1 MKKLTLQLR
10 SKEQAV
16 TIIER
21 TLLELLQ
28 TLDTTQKDSGRSYI
42 KIVLSKDQSIII
54 KMLDPYEGQHGF
66 ILYAYFF
73 SKNETIFPVFGSL
86 VSMSTI
92 ESVSKSLATITVD
105 FSHKLEVKS
114 VDIECNLEETDSIK
128 FFTMDFT
135 VYDNDTI
142 ANSILHS
149 LNKYNDCMALK
160 IYCHINI
167 GFPEEVSFEYT
178 LKIQHSNIFSE
189 DRYSILTKDTS
200 GDVEEYYALTGKNA
214 REVIM
219 DTLNIGRKLIS
230 IVRPDKHEVG
240 KIILLQLT
248 EENYNV

>member
-28 TLDTTQKDSGRSYI
+28 TLDTTQKDSGRRYI
-42 KIVLSKDQSIII
+42 KIILSKDHSIII

-135 VYDNDTI
+135 VYDNYTI
-142 ANSILHS
+142 ANSILHLS
-149 LNKYNDCMALK
+149 L
-160 IYCHINI
+160 IHI
-167 GFPEEVSFEYT
+167 
-178 LKIQHSNIFSE
+178 
-189 DRYSILTKDTS
+189 
-200 GDVEEYYALTGKNA
+200 
-214 REVIM
+214 
-219 DTLNIGRKLIS
+219 
-230 IVRPDKHEVG
+230 
-240 KIILLQLT
+240 
-248 EENYNV
+248 